1 MGTMRSKFHLEE
13 LKTVEGLEFSLN
25 IFIFFSEEHI
35 QTENRKYGI
44 MNNIMK
50 KKRMRKQVQNTC
62 TSSSR

>member
-35 QTENRKYGI
+35 QTENRKAGT
-44 MNNIMK
+44 MNNAMK
-50 KKRMRKQVQNTC
+50 KKRMGKQVQTTYTN
-62 TSSSR
+62 SSP

>member
-25 IFIFFSEEHI
+25 ILFFFSEEHI

-50 KKRMRKQVQNTC
+50 KKRIGKQVQNTC